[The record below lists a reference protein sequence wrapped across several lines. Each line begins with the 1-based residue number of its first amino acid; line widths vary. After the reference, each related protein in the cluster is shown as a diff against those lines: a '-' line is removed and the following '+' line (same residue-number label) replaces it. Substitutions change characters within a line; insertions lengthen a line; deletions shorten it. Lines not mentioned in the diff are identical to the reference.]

1 MREIK
6 RGKKKRRIH
15 NGKSIG
21 TSLTTKESIIMPAT
35 IRKANQERIHHTKNH
50 EIFLNNANKAQIS
63 IRKKTVITIYLRI
76 FNDSFTGA
84 NTYPNKPSSNALA
97 FPNRPVIE
105 TKIVAIAG
113 FDNPQAIKRSQQ
125 D

>member
-21 TSLTTKESIIMPAT
+21 TSLTTKECIIMPAT

-63 IRKKTVITIYLRI
+63 IGKKLVITIYLRI

-84 NTYPNKPSSNALA
+84 NTYPCNALA
-97 FPNRPVIE
+97 FPNHPVIE

-113 FDNPQAIKRSQQ
+113 FDNPQVIKRSQQ